1 MNDVTK
7 HFWEATYK
15 QHIAK
20 MIGVCYRY
28 TYNRQTAEDLAHD
41 AFLVAIDKSSSF
53 ENKGSFEG
61 WFRRI
66 VVNVAL
72 QHLRQQKK
80 QKAHEDRIIYET
92 PVIDFQNEHQTSDEN
107 GFSEA
112 ELLDAVGRLPEHHKL
127 VFNLY
132 VFDQYTHAQIG
143 AELGISE
150 GTSKSHLAR
159 ARKKIREILTK
170 KANEDK
176 KRKRFLFLLLL
187 PDRLWKID
195 HLLTGKLKHFEL
207 QPQNVSPINT
217 TGFGTVSMPAFKTA
231 PGFSASFLPANVAT
245 LAMVMNLA
253 VVVWLQVKS
262 ETGMNESIKV
272 EKPLAEMSSVSGL
285 NSEKEADKKFLNLDT
300 YTATFSNTGILSS
313 EKTLNS
319 KNMKSLNTVSALLLT
334 TSALSLDSTSLLTHP
349 LQPIQVEN
357 QEIVKTAALE
367 TARTIEAMKPMA
379 NENSEEMYG
388 TFYASELFW
397 SAENNYV
404 YLRGNKVKVNLNTQ
418 KFTGS
423 GKFSL
428 FGKISYLIVDGTPRE
443 LNETIKLADKKYRLV
458 KLMEKEAVEKYG
470 EKGKIGAVEI
480 TLAE

>member
-1 MNDVTK
+1 MNDVTS
-7 HFWEATYK
+7 HFWEATYR

-28 TYNRQTAEDLAHD
+28 TRNRQTAEDLAHD
-41 AFLVAIDKSSSF
+41 AFLVAIDKASSF

-66 VVNVAL
+66 VVNMAL
-72 QHLRQQKK
+72 QYLRQQKK
-80 QKAHEDRIIYET
+80 RKAHEDRIARET
-92 PVIDFQNEHQTSDEN
+92 AFIDFPNEHQPGDEP
-107 GFSEA
+107 GFSAA

-132 VFDQYTHAQIG
+132 VFDQFTHAQIG

-159 ARKKIREILTK
+159 ARKKIREILIH
-170 KANEDK
+170 KANEGK
-176 KRKRFLFLLLL
+176 KRKRFLLLLLL
-187 PDRLWKID
+187 PDRFLKID
-195 HLLTGKLKHFEL
+195 HFLTGKLRRLEL
-207 QPQNVSPINT
+207 QPRNISPINP
-217 TGFGTVSMPAFKTA
+217 TGFGTVSAPMFKTTSGFS
-231 PGFSASFLPANVAT
+231 PGFLLTNVAS

-253 VVVWLQVKS
+253 VVFWLHWKPGTELKKAIKS
-262 ETGMNESIKV
+262 E
-272 EKPLAEMSSVSGL
+272 KPVPVMSSVSGFNL
-285 NSEKEADKKFLNLDT
+285 ENRVAKKFLNLAAS
-300 YTATFSNTGILSS
+300 TATFSKNGILPS

-334 TSALSLDSTSLLTHP
+334 TSALALDSTSHLTRAP
-349 LQPIQVEN
+349 QLIPSKS
-357 QEIVKTAALE
+357 QEVAKTASFE
-367 TARTIEAMKPMA
+367 TTRPIELLKPTIKTD
-379 NENSEEMYG
+379 SEEMHG

-397 SAENNYV
+397 SADNNQV
-404 YLRGNKVKVNLNTQ
+404 YFRGNNVKVNLNTQ

-428 FGKISYLIVDGTPRE
+428 FGKISCLIVDGTPRE
-443 LNETIKLADKKYRLV
+443 LNETVKLSEKKYRLV
-458 KLMEKEAVEKYG
+458 KLKEKEAIEKYG
-470 EKGKIGAVEI
+470 DKGKIGAVEI